1 MNKWSHLLAAFA
13 LAVMAFVIH
22 ILIRADNNVNKLDV
36 VRLYTMVREKP
47 DVSLALSYLGPV
59 LMNLPDLPCVQHL
72 TPTTTCLAAKKLLRN
87 NILTAMRCDKY
98 TSQMCAYLGKVLNA
112 VVSSTGTSKDLAVTT
127 KITPAIPGQAD
138 VTYRQALYNAIQE
151 APNILHN
158 GFTAKQDKGFIV
170 LRTVLY
176 NLITITALA
185 NIVVHISDTMPG
197 WSWRWRLAMRVGYF
211 LISFILSI
219 IGLFSD
225 TGTTLIVVVGMFIPA
240 FISLIYFEIYLDDP
254 DERPWVHPYTFA
266 IIFVATQILALTE
279 NDVLNGT
286 VMVVEILKAQA
297 ASQLYMQIVWFWTG
311 YMEKLRLGSSLAEV
325 YRTKQVQYALFM
337 AIILVGLLP
346 FLTYLAP
353 YDYSNSDMFL
363 RLAPLLFTGIAVI
376 GTIYLQGLILDDH
389 YGIDADT
396 TGERERKL
404 IGPYRSKEHREA
416 AGESYHRQDITYK
429 ATRISGGKLGVSMLV
444 LIFVALVEFEFVA
457 EYFRT
462 LRAYFD
468 TMPLNSPQYDVLTKT
483 YLWGGG
489 LTTTSP
495 FLAA

>member
-22 ILIRADNNVNKLDV
+22 ILIRADSNVNKLDV

-47 DVSLALSYLGPV
+47 DVATALAYLTQANAGLSPACAGTT
-59 LMNLPDLPCVQHL
+59 DLTL
-72 TPTTTCLAAKKLLRN
+72 TTGDVPTCLASRRTLRN
-87 NILTAMRCDKY
+87 NILNAMKCEKY
-98 TSQMCAYLGKVLNA
+98 TSQMCSYLGTVLNA
-112 VVSSTGTSKDLAVTT
+112 IVNAAKLGKDLTSTNAAG
-127 KITPAIPGQAD
+127 KITGQGD
-138 VTYRQALYNAIQE
+138 LTYRQALYNAVQD

-185 NIVVHISDTMPG
+185 NIIVHISDTMPG

-211 LISFILSI
+211 LVSFILSI

-254 DERPWVHPYTFA
+254 DERPWVHPYTFS

-286 VMVVEILKAQA
+286 VMVVEILKSQA

-311 YMEKLRLGSSLAEV
+311 YMEKRRLGSNLTEV

-337 AIILVGLLP
+337 AIILVALFP
-346 FLTYLAP
+346 FLTYIAP
-353 YDYSNSDMFL
+353 YDYNNSDMFL
-363 RLAPLLFTGIAVI
+363 RLAPLLFTAIAVI
-376 GTIYLQGLILDDH
+376 GTIYLQGLILEDH
-389 YGIDADT
+389 YGIDAKTFATDKSRGFNPAT
-396 TGERERKL
+396 RE
-404 IGPYRSKEHREA
+404 EHTF
-416 AGESYHRQDITYK
+416 YM

-468 TMPLNSPQYDVLTKT
+468 TMPANSPQYDLLATTKT
-483 YLWGGG
+483 YLMGKG
-489 LTTTSP
+489 LTTVTP
-495 FLAA
+495 YLAA

>member
-1 MNKWSHLLAAFA
+1 
-13 LAVMAFVIH
+13 
-22 ILIRADNNVNKLDV
+22 
-36 VRLYTMVREKP
+36 
-47 DVSLALSYLGPV
+47 
-59 LMNLPDLPCVQHL
+59 
-72 TPTTTCLAAKKLLRN
+72 
-87 NILTAMRCDKY
+87 
-98 TSQMCAYLGKVLNA
+98 
-112 VVSSTGTSKDLAVTT
+112 
-127 KITPAIPGQAD
+127 
-138 VTYRQALYNAIQE
+138 
-151 APNILHN
+151 
-158 GFTAKQDKGFIV
+158 
-170 LRTVLY
+170 
-176 NLITITALA
+176 
-185 NIVVHISDTMPG
+185 
-197 WSWRWRLAMRVGYF
+197 
-211 LISFILSI
+211 
-219 IGLFSD
+219 
-225 TGTTLIVVVGMFIPA
+225 MFIPA

-353 YDYSNSDMFL
+353 YDYSNADMFL

-376 GTIYLQGLILDDH
+376 GTILLQGLILDDH
-389 YGIDADT
+389 YGIDAKT
-396 TGERERKL
+396 FATA
-404 IGPYRSKEHREA
+404 RSRGFNTATHEEH
-416 AGESYHRQDITYK
+416 TFYK

>member
-1 MNKWSHLLAAFA
+1 
-13 LAVMAFVIH
+13 
-22 ILIRADNNVNKLDV
+22 
-36 VRLYTMVREKP
+36 
-47 DVSLALSYLGPV
+47 
-59 LMNLPDLPCVQHL
+59 
-72 TPTTTCLAAKKLLRN
+72 
-87 NILTAMRCDKY
+87 
-98 TSQMCAYLGKVLNA
+98 
-112 VVSSTGTSKDLAVTT
+112 
-127 KITPAIPGQAD
+127 
-138 VTYRQALYNAIQE
+138 
-151 APNILHN
+151 
-158 GFTAKQDKGFIV
+158 
-170 LRTVLY
+170 
-176 NLITITALA
+176 
-185 NIVVHISDTMPG
+185 MPG

-353 YDYSNSDMFL
+353 YDYSNADMFL

-376 GTIYLQGLILDDH
+376 GTILLQGLILDDH
-389 YGIDADT
+389 YGIDAKQI
-396 TGERERKL
+396 GSERAKRQGYTKL
-404 IGPYRSKEHREA
+404 NREEYEEH
-416 AGESYHRQDITYK
+416 SSLYK

>member
-59 LMNLPDLPCVQHL
+59 LINLPDLACVQHL
-72 TPTTTCLAAKKLLRN
+72 APTTTCLAAKKLLRN
-87 NILTAMRCDKY
+87 NILNAMRCDKY
-98 TSQMCAYLGKVLNA
+98 TSQMCSYLGKVLNA

-127 KITPAIPGQAD
+127 KIPGQGD
-138 VTYRQALYNAIQE
+138 TTYRQALYNAIQD

-353 YDYSNSDMFL
+353 YDYSNADMFL

-376 GTIYLQGLILDDH
+376 GTILLQGLILDDH
-389 YGIDADT
+389 YGIDAKQI
-396 TGERERKL
+396 GSERAKRQGYTKL
-404 IGPYRSKEHREA
+404 NREEYEEH
-416 AGESYHRQDITYK
+416 SSLYK

-468 TMPLNSPQYDVLTKT
+468 TMPLNSPQYDLLTTTKT
-483 YLWGGG
+483 FLFGKG
-489 LTTTSP
+489 LTTDSP

>member
-1 MNKWSHLLAAFA
+1 
-13 LAVMAFVIH
+13 
-22 ILIRADNNVNKLDV
+22 
-36 VRLYTMVREKP
+36 
-47 DVSLALSYLGPV
+47 
-59 LMNLPDLPCVQHL
+59 
-72 TPTTTCLAAKKLLRN
+72 
-87 NILTAMRCDKY
+87 
-98 TSQMCAYLGKVLNA
+98 

-127 KITPAIPGQAD
+127 KIPNQGDT
-138 VTYRQALYNAIQE
+138 TYRQALYNAIQE

-311 YMEKLRLGSSLAEV
+311 YMEKRRLGSSLAEV

-389 YGIDADT
+389 YGIDAKQI
-396 TGERERKL
+396 GNERVRRH
-404 IGPYRSKEHREA
+404 GYNPSTREDYD
-416 AGESYHRQDITYK
+416 EQNSLYK
-429 ATRISGGKLGVSMLV
+429 ASRISGGKLGVSMLV
-444 LIFVALVEFEFVA
+444 LIFVAFVEFEFVA

-468 TMPLNSPQYDVLTKT
+468 TMPLNSPQFDVLTKT

-489 LTTTSP
+489 LTTATP